1 MNSRIC
7 VTSNAVNLPAQL
19 AENDR
24 STKGEVLLIA
34 YENAKEKI
42 SKKIYVASRVQ
53 LLGSHSMLLAWQ

>member
-7 VTSNAVNLPAQL
+7 VTSNAVKLPAQR

-34 YENAKEKI
+34 YKYAK
-42 SKKIYVASRVQ
+42 
-53 LLGSHSMLLAWQ
+53 